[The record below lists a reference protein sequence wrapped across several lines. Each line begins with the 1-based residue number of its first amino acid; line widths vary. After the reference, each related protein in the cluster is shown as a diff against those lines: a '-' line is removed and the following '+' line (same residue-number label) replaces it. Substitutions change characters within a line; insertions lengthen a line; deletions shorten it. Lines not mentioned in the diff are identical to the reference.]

1 MTQKID
7 CSFLKIITGSE
18 ISSISLPI
26 MKAQG
31 SDPGPK
37 IWLTSCSHGDEIGT
51 IVIIQEL
58 FKRLK
63 KSPLLKGTIYSFP
76 LMNPIGFETSSRDIT
91 LSEEDLNR
99 SFPGDKNGSF
109 AERIAFKIFSTI
121 KETKPRLVIDLHND
135 WTNSIPYC
143 LVDVHPGKQNKL
155 AYKKAGYFAER
166 TGFLVVKESIESIK
180 NDNLDRTLSFSLL
193 NQDIPSLTLELG
205 ESSVV
210 NEKNVEHGV
219 NSIWNI
225 LMSLNM
231 VEKSELFEFP
241 LLNIKGKKFKYSSY
255 PHTSKSGIIRF
266 TSRPGDFVLSGQTV
280 AKVYSIFGTVQES
293 ISALK
298 DGIVLGYSDSA
309 VSFPGTPVMAFAYI
323 V

>member
-1 MTQKID
+1 MPQKIEF
-7 CSFLKIITGSE
+7 SFLNIITGSE
-18 ISSISLPI
+18 ISSRRLPI
-26 MKAQG
+26 MKAK
-31 SDPGPK
+31 SNTSGPI
-37 IWLTSCSHGDEIGT
+37 IWLTACSHGDEVGT

-63 KSPLLKGTIYSFP
+63 KSPLLKGTIYAFP

-99 SFPGDKNGSF
+99 SFPGDEDGSF

-121 KETKPRLVIDLHND
+121 QETKPRLVIDLHND

-143 LVDVHPGKQNKL
+143 LVDVQPGKQNKL
-155 AYKKAGYFAER
+155 AYKKARYFAR
-166 TGFLVVKESIESIK
+166 KTGFLVVQEAIESIK
-180 NDNLDRTLSFSLL
+180 QDNLDRTLSFSLL

-210 NEKNVEHGV
+210 NEKNVEYGV
-219 NSIWNI
+219 DSIWNI
-225 LMSLNM
+225 LMSFNM
-231 VEKSELFEFP
+231 VEKREQFEFP
-241 LLNIKGKKFKYSSY
+241 LLNIKDKKFKYSSH
-255 PHTSKSGIIRF
+255 PHTSKSGIIRY
-266 TSRPGDFVLSGQTV
+266 TSKPGDFVLAGQTV
-280 AKVYSIFGTVQES
+280 AKIYSIFGTVQES

-309 VSFPGTPVMAFAYI
+309 VSFPGTPIMSFAY
-323 V
+323 VE

>member
-7 CSFLKIITGSE
+7 FSFLKIITGSE
-18 ISSISLPI
+18 ISSRSLPI

-58 FKRLK
+58 FRRLK
-63 KSPLLKGTIYSFP
+63 KSPLLKGTIYAFP
-76 LMNPIGFETSSRDIT
+76 LMNPIGFETSSRNIT

-166 TGFLVVKESIESIK
+166 TVCRKNRGRYARTKPES
-180 NDNLDRTLSFSLL
+180 
-193 NQDIPSLTLELG
+193 
-205 ESSVV
+205 
-210 NEKNVEHGV
+210 
-219 NSIWNI
+219 
-225 LMSLNM
+225 
-231 VEKSELFEFP
+231 
-241 LLNIKGKKFKYSSY
+241 
-255 PHTSKSGIIRF
+255 
-266 TSRPGDFVLSGQTV
+266 
-280 AKVYSIFGTVQES
+280 
-293 ISALK
+293 
-298 DGIVLGYSDSA
+298 
-309 VSFPGTPVMAFAYI
+309 
-323 V
+323 